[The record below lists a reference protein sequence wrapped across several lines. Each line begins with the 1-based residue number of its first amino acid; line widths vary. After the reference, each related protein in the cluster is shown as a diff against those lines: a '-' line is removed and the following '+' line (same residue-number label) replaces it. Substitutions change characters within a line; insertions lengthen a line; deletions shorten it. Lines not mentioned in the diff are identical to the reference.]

1 MQGRAGLARTRI
13 AASLVA
19 GAVALSLIG
28 CSAAPSASPTPTP
41 TATFSNAPTVVPSPP
56 PTVLPT
62 TAATAAAGTPACAA
76 ADLKASHGLVE
87 GAAGSRLT
95 TVVLVAQDACTVD
108 AFPAFGLRDANGG
121 ALVGGTA
128 GGSGTIELDPNASY
142 QSDVRVANWCG
153 PDPAFPVTLQLEIGS
168 EEVAVTG
175 FSFPEQ
181 GDMPPCNGGAGP
193 ILEASAWAPPG

>member
-1 MQGRAGLARTRI
+1 MQGRTGLARTRI
-13 AASLVA
+13 AASLLA
-19 GAVALSLIG
+19 GALALGLIA
-28 CSAAPSASPTPTP
+28 CSPTPSASPTPTP
-41 TATFSNAPTVVPSPP
+41 TPTSTNAPTVAPSAA

-62 TAATAAAGTPACAA
+62 TAATAAAGTPACTA

-95 TVVLVAQDACTVD
+95 TVVLVAQVACTID
-108 AFPAFGLRDANGG
+108 AFPAVGLRDANGG
-121 ALVGGTA
+121 VLVGGTA

-142 QSDVRVANWCG
+142 QGDVRLANWCA

-175 FSFPEQ
+175 SSFPEE

-193 ILEASAWAPPG
+193 VLEAGAWAVSG